1 MLDAKQSPMKGR
13 RDYPLLLVGQFLS
26 VFGDNFILMLI
37 LGPLLKQ
44 FEAGKIT
51 AEAQSVAII
60 FYSSLLFMPCVLL
73 APLAGYL
80 NDRFSKNR
88 WLTGGNL
95 IKLVGAALIW
105 LGHISASAWLGIGY
119 FTIGIGVCVYSP
131 ARYGILPEILKAER
145 LVKANGL
152 MQSLTLIAILT
163 GNIAGSAA
171 FGRSPLGICYLT
183 SIGVYGLSLV
193 LSLLMSHTPAY
204 PEVRFRG
211 SFHHFFSNIADL
223 FSQKRLTRIL
233 IGTALFWIC
242 GAILKM
248 NFQPWGQQVLRLTT
262 MLQISLLGLW
272 LSVGIMIGS
281 VSAGLIYAVGELH
294 GTRLYGC
301 LFAAGIAALGSMR
314 WLMGHG
320 LRYSDVAAAAVL
332 ILTGAF
338 AGLFLIPLN
347 AALQTES
354 RKDRLGKTIATQN
367 GFENMAML
375 GGSLLAFINV
385 KAGLNPSE
393 IFLSLAVFA
402 AIVGS
407 RLKIPAK

>member
-1 MLDAKQSPMKGR
+1 MKVR
-13 RDYPLLLVGQFLS
+13 RDYPLLLAGQFLS
-26 VFGDNFILMLI
+26 VFGDNFILILI
-37 LGPLLKQ
+37 LGSLLKQ

-51 AEAQSVAII
+51 AESQSVAIL
-60 FYSSLLFMPCVLL
+60 FYTSLLFIPCVLL

-88 WLTGGNL
+88 WLAGGNL

-105 LGHISASAWLGIGY
+105 LGQISASAWLGIGY
-119 FTIGIGVCVYSP
+119 FTIGIGVCVYAP
-131 ARYGILPEILKAER
+131 ARYGILPEILPAGR

-152 MQSLTLIAILT
+152 MQALTIIAILT
-163 GNIAGSAA
+163 GNIGGSAA
-171 FGRSPLGICYLT
+171 FGRFPLGIC
-183 SIGVYGLSLV
+183 SFMCIGVYGLSLV

-204 PEVRFRG
+204 PEVPLRG
-211 SFHHFFSNIADL
+211 SLRQFFSNMVDL
-223 FSQKRLTRIL
+223 SSQKRLTRIL

-272 LSVGIMIGS
+272 LSVGIMVGS
-281 VSAGLIYAVGELH
+281 VSAGLFYAVGELQM
-294 GTRLYGC
+294 TRLYGW
-301 LFAAGIAALGSMR
+301 LLATGIAALGSMR
-314 WLMGHG
+314 WFMGHG
-320 LRYSDVAAAAVL
+320 LKYSNVLAPVVL
-332 ILTGAF
+332 ILTGVF

-347 AALQTES
+347 AALQAET

-367 GFENMAML
+367 GFENLAML
-375 GGSLLAFINV
+375 GGCLLAFIDV

-393 IFLSLAVFA
+393 LFLALAA
-402 AIVGS
+402 LTALVGGG
-407 RLKIPAK
+407 LKIPVK